1 MAISGVIEFY
11 ASSGSPAGDY
21 QIDPFVAN
29 SGQEHNRIGFFGDS
43 GPGSFITINTYQDKT
58 FVVNEDGDAVPGAVN
73 TASGELT
80 NLKYIN
86 SSSVNPNA
94 SGSVGVSTITEM
106 DATLRVQFTE
116 PSGNAVTIQNATLKC
131 VNINAASGV
140 DDEDALAS
148 GITMYGF
155 EVGKD
160 SSWSKFSDDA
170 ADNELSLADRA
181 GSSIVHDF
189 HIGLSLSPIGT
200 GEKTDFAFLFK
211 LEYI

>member
-1 MAISGVIEFY
+1 
-11 ASSGSPAGDY
+11 
-21 QIDPFVAN
+21 
-29 SGQEHNRIGFFGDS
+29 
-43 GPGSFITINTYQDKT
+43 
-58 FVVNEDGDAVPGAVN
+58 
-73 TASGELT
+73 LT

-86 SSSVNPNA
+86 SSSVNPNG
-94 SGSVGVSTITEM
+94 SGAVGVSTITQQ

-116 PSGNAVTIQNATLKC
+116 PSGNAVVTQNAMLKC

-155 EVGKD
+155 EVAVD
-160 SSWSKFSDDA
+160 SAWSKFSDDA
-170 ADNELSLADRA
+170 ASNELSLANRA
-181 GSSIVHDF
+181 GESIVHDF